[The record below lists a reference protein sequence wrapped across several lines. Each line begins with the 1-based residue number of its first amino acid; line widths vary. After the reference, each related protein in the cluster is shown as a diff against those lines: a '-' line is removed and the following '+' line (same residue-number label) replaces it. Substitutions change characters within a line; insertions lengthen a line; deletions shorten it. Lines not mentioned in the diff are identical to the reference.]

1 MKFRLFAIAMSALV
15 LPWLMLTFD
24 ARADEIDDHFKT
36 ACAGLSTLFY
46 SAGPKSDALDEE
58 ISKDIDADKAA
69 ATIVKRAQF
78 IGSAQVCGQD
88 TAAALA
94 KLEGQAAAQYT
105 KGSPKAKRFVQIVAC
120 IEARFERSAAAH
132 WSNPDFCPQAKRNFD
147 QYVVHEQGPALH

>member
-1 MKFRLFAIAMSALV
+1 MKFRLFAIALAALV
-15 LPWLMLTFD
+15 LPCLMLTSD
-24 ARADEIDDHFKT
+24 AQADEIEDHFKK

-58 ISKDIDADKAA
+58 IAKEIDTDSAV
-69 ATIVKRAQF
+69 ATIIKRAQF

-94 KLEGQAAAQYT
+94 RLEGQAAAQYA

-120 IEARFERSAAAH
+120 TEARFERSAAAH

-147 QYVVHEQGPALH
+147 QYVVHEQAPALH